1 MRIGGELLSKVELFK
16 ELSLSEARLAAV
28 EALGWE
34 EPTPIQWKAIPAGL
48 DGKDIVGVAQTGTG
62 KTGAFMIPCLERIM
76 GEKGLQVLV
85 LCPTRELAQQVAED
99 TEALAKGT
107 AIRVASIVGGV
118 AYRPQED
125 ALSEGVEIIVATP
138 GRFIDHMGK
147 RRVDLSGL
155 RVLVLD
161 EADRM
166 LDMGFR
172 PQIEDIR
179 RGIKGKPQV
188 MLFSATMPNGV
199 HALALQLTND
209 PIWLEAAPS
218 GTTAEGISE
227 IVYSVKPER
236 KPDLLLKLLEES
248 DWNQVLVFCRT
259 KVGADTLT
267 SRLTQSGVRADV
279 MHSDRQMRHRTRAL
293 ERFSDGNTRVLVA
306 TDIAQ
311 RGLDVEGITHVV
323 NYDVPLDP
331 EDYVH
336 RIGRTGRA
344 GATGTAVTFLTAADL
359 GAMKTLE
366 YHLGRTLERV
376 HIPEFDYAGAPVR
389 EDRAVSRRGA
399 RSRSPLGMGSRLED
413 ELSPDELER
422 ILNLGKES

>member
-1 MRIGGELLSKVELFK
+1 MSKVELFR
-16 ELSLSEARLAAV
+16 ELSLSEEQLAAV
-28 EALGWE
+28 EALGWV
-34 EPTPIQWKAIPAGL
+34 EPTPIQWKAIPPAL
-48 DGKDIVGVAQTGTG
+48 EGKDIVGVAQTGTG
-62 KTGAFMIPCLERIM
+62 KTGAFMIPSLERILA
-76 GEKGLQVLV
+76 GEGLQVLV

-107 AIRVASIVGGV
+107 SVRVASIVGGV
-118 AYRPQED
+118 SYGPQEE
-125 ALSEGVEIIVATP
+125 ALRKGVEIIVATP

-147 RRVDLSGL
+147 RRVNLAGL
-155 RVLVLD
+155 RTLVLD

-172 PQIEDIR
+172 PQIEDVR
-179 RGIKGKPQV
+179 RGIKGKPQT

-227 IVYSVKPER
+227 VVYSVKPEK

-248 DWNQVLVFCRT
+248 GWNQVLVFCRT

-267 SRLTQSGVRADV
+267 SRLERAGIRADA

-293 ERFSDGNTRVLVA
+293 ERFSDGKTRVLVA

-359 GAMKTLE
+359 GAFKTLE
-366 YHLGRTLERV
+366 YHLGRPLERI
-376 HIPEFDYAGAPVR
+376 HLAEFDYAGAPVR

-399 RSRSPLGMGSRLED
+399 SSRSPLGMGSRLENKLSAE
-413 ELSPDELER
+413 ELDR
-422 ILNLGKES
+422 ILNMGRDS

>member
-1 MRIGGELLSKVELFK
+1 LSKVELFR

-28 EALGWE
+28 EALGWV
-34 EPTPIQWKAIPAGL
+34 EPTPIQWKAIPAAL
-48 DGKDIVGVAQTGTG
+48 EGKDIVGVAQTGTG
-62 KTGAFMIPCLERIM
+62 KTGAFMIPALERILV
-76 GEKGLQVLV
+76 GEGLQVLV

-107 AIRVASIVGGV
+107 SLRAASIVGGV
-118 AYRPQED
+118 AYGPQEE
-125 ALSEGVEIIVATP
+125 ALSQGVEIIVATP

-155 RVLVLD
+155 KVLILD

-172 PQIEDIR
+172 PQIEDVR
-179 RGIKGKPQV
+179 RGIRGKPQV

-209 PIWLEAAPS
+209 PVWLAAAPS
-218 GTTAEGISE
+218 GTTAEGITE
-227 IVYSVKPER
+227 TVYSVKPEK

-248 DWNQVLVFCRT
+248 HWNQVLVFCRT

-267 SRLTQSGVRADV
+267 ARLERAGIQADA

-293 ERFSDGNTRVLVA
+293 ERFADGTIRVLVA

-311 RGLDVEGITHVV
+311 RGLDVEGISHVV

-344 GATGTAVTFLTAADL
+344 GATGAAVTFLTAADL
-359 GAMKTLE
+359 GAFKTLE
-366 YHLGRTLERV
+366 YHLGRALDRI
-376 HIPEFDYAGAPVR
+376 HLPEFDYAGTPVR

-399 RSRSPLGMGSRLED
+399 ASRAPRGMGARIDDKLD
-413 ELSPDELER
+413 PKELER
-422 ILNLGKES
+422 ILKMGQGS

>member
-1 MRIGGELLSKVELFK
+1 MSKVELFR
-16 ELSLSEARLAAV
+16 ELSLSEERLAAV
-28 EALGWE
+28 EALGWV
-34 EPTPIQWKAIPAGL
+34 EPTPIQWKAIPPAL
-48 DGKDIVGVAQTGTG
+48 EGKDIVGVAQTGTG
-62 KTGAFMIPCLERIM
+62 KTGAFMIPCLETIV
-76 GEKGLQVLV
+76 GGKGLQVLV

-118 AYRPQED
+118 AYRPQET

-138 GRFIDHMGK
+138 GRLIDHMGK

-179 RGIKGKPQV
+179 KGIKGKPQV

-199 HALALQLTND
+199 HALALQLTRD
-209 PIWLEAAPS
+209 PVWLEAAPS

-227 IVYSVKPER
+227 VVYSVKPEK

-248 DWNQVLVFCRT
+248 GWNQVLVFCRT
-259 KVGADTLT
+259 KVGADTLQ
-267 SRLTQSGVRADV
+267 SRLTQSGIRADV
-279 MHSDRQMRHRTRAL
+279 MHSDRQMRHRARAL
-293 ERFSDGNTRVLVA
+293 ERFSDKKTRVLVA

-359 GAMKTLE
+359 GAFKTLE
-366 YHLGRTLERV
+366 YHLGRTLDRI
-376 HIPEFDYAGAPVR
+376 HLPEFDYAGAPVR
-389 EDRAVSRRGA
+389 EDRAISRRGA
-399 RSRSPLGMGSRLED
+399 RSRSPLGMGSRLGED
-413 ELSPDELER
+413 LTKEELDR
-422 ILNLGKES
+422 ILNLGRDS

>member
-1 MRIGGELLSKVELFK
+1 LSKVELFR
-16 ELSLSEARLAAV
+16 ELGLTEARLAAV
-28 EALGWE
+28 ESLGWT
-34 EPTPIQWKAIPAGL
+34 EPTPIQWKAIPPAL
-48 DGKDIVGVAQTGTG
+48 EGKDLVGVAQTGTG
-62 KTGAFMIPCLERIM
+62 KTGAFMIPTLERVDV
-76 GEKGLQVLV
+76 GKGLQVLV

-107 AIRVASIVGGV
+107 ALRVTSIVGGV
-118 AYRPQED
+118 AYGPQEK
-125 ALSEGVEIIVATP
+125 ALKTGVEIIVATP

-147 RRVDLSGL
+147 KRVDLSGL
-155 RVLVLD
+155 RALILD

-179 RGIKGKPQV
+179 RGIHGKPQV

-199 HALALQLTND
+199 HALALQLTKD
-209 PIWLEAAPS
+209 AVWLETAPS

-227 IVYSVKPER
+227 VVYSVKPEK

-248 DWNQVLVFCRT
+248 HWNQVLVFCRT
-259 KVGADTLT
+259 KVGADTLRA
-267 SRLTQSGVRADV
+267 RLTQAGIGADV
-279 MHSDRQMRHRTRAL
+279 MHSDRQMRHRTKAL
-293 ERFSDGNTRVLVA
+293 EMFAEGKTRVLVA

-359 GAMKTLE
+359 GAFKTLE
-366 YHLGRTLERV
+366 YHLGRTLDRL
-376 HIPEFDYAGAPVR
+376 HLPEFDYAGAPVR
-389 EDRAVSRRGA
+389 EDSAVSRRGA
-399 RSRSPLGMGSRLED
+399 RSRAPRGMGSRLD
-413 ELSPDELER
+413 KKLSPEELER
-422 ILNLGKES
+422 VLKMGQDS

>member
-1 MRIGGELLSKVELFK
+1 LSKVELFR

-28 EALGWE
+28 EALGWV
-34 EPTPIQWKAIPAGL
+34 EPTPIQWKAIPPAL
-48 DGKDIVGVAQTGTG
+48 EGKDIVGVAQTGTG
-62 KTGAFMIPCLERIM
+62 KTGAFMIPSLEKIRAD
-76 GEKGLQVLV
+76 GGLQVLV

-99 TEALAKGT
+99 TLALAKGT
-107 AIRVASIVGGV
+107 ALRAASIVGGV
-118 AYRPQED
+118 AYGPQEK
-125 ALSEGVEIIVATP
+125 ALSQGVEIIVATP

-147 RRVDLSGL
+147 RRVDMSGL
-155 RVLVLD
+155 SILILD

-179 RGIKGKPQV
+179 RGLKKKPQV

-199 HALALQLTND
+199 HALALQLTKD

-227 IVYSVKPER
+227 VAYSVKPEK

-267 SRLTQSGVRADV
+267 SRLKQAGIPADAL
-279 MHSDRQMRHRTRAL
+279 HSDRQMRHRTKAL
-293 ERFSDGNTRVLVA
+293 ERFSDGDIRVLVA

-344 GATGTAVTFLTAADL
+344 GATGTAVTFLAAADL
-359 GAMKTLE
+359 GAFKTLE
-366 YHLGRTLERV
+366 YHLGHPLERI
-376 HIPEFDYAGAPVR
+376 HLPEFDYAGAPVR

-399 RSRSPLGMGSRLED
+399 ASRAPRGMGSRLED
-413 ELSPDELER
+413 NLSQEELDK
-422 ILNLGKES
+422 ILNLGRDS